1 MDDAGVIEAFL
12 EDGSGAVFSASLNV
26 ERATLKLDGWWAVA
40 YRLSDRT
47 ILVRDEEA
55 PDGSSALTDLAA
67 VLEARGLIPLGADFP
82 GIVLLTYTILDL
94 GFAPWML
101 WSTDRATGEADLNAK
116 ATEESFLG
124 GEAASGPV
132 VEPQN
137 TDHAR
142 GARRV
147 AGSASR
153 VVLAVGVA
161 HGAASVLADG
171 LADTRVER
179 RDFDDIRP
187 DECGSFLPTLVLVD
201 ATGRT
206 GSRFVLELQAGDSV
220 RAPVVAVT
228 TGGVMQAGADATVDA
243 AATPESWVPLVR
255 DLLG

>member
-1 MDDAGVIEAFL
+1 MAAAL
-12 EDGSGAVFSASLNV
+12 
-26 ERATLKLDGWWAVA
+26 
-40 YRLSDRT
+40 RT
-47 ILVRDEEA
+47 
-55 PDGSSALTDLAA
+55 
-67 VLEARGLIPLGADFP
+67 RGLMPLGADFP
-82 GIVLLTYTILDL
+82 GIVLLTYTTLDL
-94 GFAPWML
+94 GFAPWVL

-116 ATEESFLG
+116 VTEESFLG

-137 TDHAR
+137 TAR

-161 HGAASVLADG
+161 KGAAAALARG

-179 RDFDDIRP
+179 RDFDDIQP
-187 DECGSFLPTLVLVD
+187 DDCGSFLPTLVLVD

-243 AATPESWVPLVR
+243 VATPDSWVPLVR

>member
-1 MDDAGVIEAFL
+1 MDDAGAIDAFL
-12 EDGSGAVFSASLNV
+12 EDGSGAVFSPSLNV
-26 ERATLKLDGWWAVA
+26 ERATLKLDGWWTVA

-47 ILVRDEEA
+47 ILVRNEEA
-55 PDGSSALTDLAA
+55 PDGSTVLADMAAALQ
-67 VLEARGLIPLGADFP
+67 ARGLIPLGADFP

-94 GFAPWML
+94 GFAPWVL
-101 WSTDRATGEADLNAK
+101 WSTDRTSGEADLNAK

-124 GEAASGPV
+124 GEAVTGPL

-161 HGAASVLADG
+161 EGAAAALAEG

-179 RDFDDIRP
+179 RDFGDIQPDD
-187 DECGSFLPTLVLVD
+187 CGSLLPTLVLVD

-206 GSRFVLELQAGDSV
+206 GSRFVLDLQAGDSV

-243 AATPESWVPLVR
+243 AASPDSWVPLVR